1 MSDVDIICH
10 DQQNPSLIGLN
21 LPIRGVLSFIHDI
34 FIKGFKTGINVEGG
48 YPGYTFENIR
58 LEQQLNEGIR
68 HISKNIVIHN
78 LTSINKC
85 SAIRCEG
92 RDAITTVLFL

>member
-1 MSDVDIICH
+1 M
-10 DQQNPSLIGLN
+10 N
-21 LPIRGVLSFIHDI
+21 LPIRGGLSFIHDN

-85 SAIRCEG
+85 SAIRYEG